1 MIYKN
6 IFNFKKTNDYS
17 LLSLFDVHI
26 NIEKFNQLYYTI
38 KYKVGFI

>member
-17 LLSLFDVHI
+17 LFSLFNVHI
-26 NIEKFNQLYYTI
+26 NIEKFNQLYCKI
-38 KYKVGFI
+38 KYKVGVI